1 MRALYL
7 PTATLSY
14 FWFHFMKSSNLNSV
28 EILCILYFL
37 YTFMATCVVLCAFHR
52 AKPSDPLATF
62 WDKVGLGITGLS
74 NKSFCKEWVATRN
87 VEFLHLIYKKCR
99 FYSILVSITIS

>member
-1 MRALYL
+1 
-7 PTATLSY
+7 
-14 FWFHFMKSSNLNSV
+14 MKSSNLNSV

-74 NKSFCKEWVATRN
+74 NKSFCKEWVATRD

>member
-1 MRALYL
+1 
-7 PTATLSY
+7 
-14 FWFHFMKSSNLNSV
+14 
-28 EILCILYFL
+28 
-37 YTFMATCVVLCAFHR
+37 MATCVVLCAFHR

-87 VEFLHLIYKKCR
+87 VEFLCLIYKKCR
-99 FYSILVSITIS
+99 FYSILGTYYVIYEIQITNNSN